1 MKGNN
6 VMKTKQ
12 AYSEALT
19 AKERTQLEDM
29 KELLID
35 AEVMEEFEATAWLRV
50 DLELWNQVKENLK

>member
-1 MKGNN
+1 
-6 VMKTKQ
+6 MKTKQ
-12 AYSEALT
+12 VYSEALT

>member
-1 MKGNN
+1 MSN
-6 VMKTKQ
+6 TKNQ
-12 AYSEALT
+12 YSEALT

-50 DLELWNQVKENLK
+50 DLELWNQVREHLK

>member
-1 MKGNN
+1 MSN
-6 VMKTKQ
+6 TKNQ
-12 AYSEALT
+12 YSEALT

-50 DLELWNQVKENLK
+50 DLELWNQVKENLR